1 MVEEECET
9 CLYGVIIGVADNL
22 CKITQDKETVE
33 KCEIMKD
40 DVILG
45 KTTVREYMNNIKSI
59 VSNDAQASFTINESM
74 KILDE
79 KGI

>member
-1 MVEEECET
+1 MVEEECDS
-9 CLYGVIIGVADNL
+9 CLNGVIIGVADNL
-22 CKITQDKETVE
+22 CKITQDKETIE
-33 KCEIMKD
+33 RCNLMKD

-45 KTTVREYMNNIKSI
+45 KTTIREYMNGIKSI
-59 VSNDAQASFTINESM
+59 VSNDAQAAFTINESM